1 MDFCKDTCDD
11 QRVGRPAT
19 GKTPLR
25 NLRLDDQAWLPAL
38 AGTVANGTTV
48 TDLVDGTLRDH
59 GSAPLDR
66 PLTFGNW
73 PDAAP
78 WLEEHYPRWTELA
91 AEIEATAPGLAD
103 TEYIG
108 VALWLAMTRHRGRGK
123 PAGDRH
129 GHRPRNQQQ
138 HVMAGFLLRCAM
150 TAEPGGWRE
159 KYEDPDALL
168 EAINQVLDEHLPG
181 GPAA

>member
-11 QRVGRPAT
+11 LHVGRPAT
-19 GKTPLR
+19 GKTQLR
-25 NLRLDDQAWLPAL
+25 NFRLDDWALLPAL

-48 TDLVDGTLRDH
+48 TDLVDGTLRGH

-78 WLEEHYPRWTELA
+78 WLEAHYPRWPEFA
-91 AEIEATAPGLAD
+91 AAIEAAAPGLAD
-103 TEYIG
+103 TDYIG

-129 GHRPRNQQQ
+129 GHRPRIQQR

-150 TAEPGGWRE
+150 TAKPGEWRE
-159 KYEDPDALL
+159 RYEDPDALL
-168 EAINQVLDEHLPG
+168 EAIKRV
-181 GPAA
+181 AACGR